1 MATKPRKYQIQVKHV
16 YVYAF

>member
-1 MATKPRKYQIQVKHV
+1 MATKPRKYQIQVKHI